1 MQLKN
6 IITEKQHK
14 LDSHLLIYQT
24 FVDEFNVSE
33 DTSDTY
39 RQAIINH
46 IENLDIMLYNSY
58 KTMLELKASK
68 DFGLSPDMMINQ
80 RPDIPIRSRR
90 IVAEQS

>member
-6 IITEKQHK
+6 TITEKQHK

-24 FVDEFNVSE
+24 FVDEFNGLE
-33 DTSDTY
+33 DTSDAY
-39 RQAIINH
+39 RQTIINYLD
-46 IENLDIMLYNSY
+46 NLDIMLYNSY

-68 DFGLSPDMMINQ
+68 DFGMPPDMMVNQ

>member
-6 IITEKQHK
+6 TITEKQHK

-33 DTSDTY
+33 DTSDAY
-39 RQAIINH
+39 RQTIINY
-46 IENLDIMLYNSY
+46 IDNLDMMLFNSY

-68 DFGLSPDMMINQ
+68 DFGMPPDMMVNQ
-80 RPDIPIRSRR
+80 RPDISIRSRR